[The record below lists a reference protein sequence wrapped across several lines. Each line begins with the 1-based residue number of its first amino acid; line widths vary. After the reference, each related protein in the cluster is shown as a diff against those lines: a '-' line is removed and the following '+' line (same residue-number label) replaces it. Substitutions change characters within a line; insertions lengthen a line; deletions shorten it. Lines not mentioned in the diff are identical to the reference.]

1 MKRKLLLLTALALL
15 VLLSVGLTIGYKYY
29 IRIYSPNVDLH
40 GKEYAFIHIP
50 SHATYEDVVAIV
62 DSSGLLVN
70 MEWFK
75 WVGSRM
81 GYPYSIKPGRY
92 KIVKGM
98 SNKKLITILRAG
110 LQTPTRVTFTGFR
123 TPQQL
128 AGRISAQLE
137 ADSADLVA
145 AFANEE
151 LVAEYGFTTET
162 FIAMFIPNTYE
173 FFWNTG
179 AKGFFDRMKR
189 EYDAFWNETRSKKAA
204 DLGMDRIEVS
214 TLASI
219 VEEETTKADERAR
232 VAGVYINRLNR
243 GIPLQAD
250 PTIKFAM
257 GDFAMRRVLTRH
269 LNIDSPYNTYK
280 HRGLPP
286 GPINAPGISS
296 IDAVLNFEKHQYL
309 YFCAK
314 SDFSGYHVFA
324 KTLTE
329 HNRNALEYQKALN
342 KERIYR

>member
-1 MKRKLLLLTALALL
+1 
-15 VLLSVGLTIGYKYY
+15 
-29 IRIYSPNVDLH
+29 
-40 GKEYAFIHIP
+40 
-50 SHATYEDVVAIV
+50 
-62 DSSGLLVN
+62 
-70 MEWFK
+70 
-75 WVGSRM
+75 
-81 GYPYSIKPGRY
+81 
-92 KIVKGM
+92 
-98 SNKKLITILRAG
+98 
-110 LQTPTRVTFTGFR
+110 
-123 TPQQL
+123 
-128 AGRISAQLE
+128 
-137 ADSADLVA
+137 
-145 AFANEE
+145 
-151 LVAEYGFTTET
+151 
-162 FIAMFIPNTYE
+162 
-173 FFWNTG
+173 
-179 AKGFFDRMKR
+179 MKR

-204 DLGMDRIEVS
+204 DMGMDRIEVS

-243 GIPLQAD
+243 GIALQAD

-296 IDAVLNFEKHQYL
+296 IDAVLNYEKHQYL